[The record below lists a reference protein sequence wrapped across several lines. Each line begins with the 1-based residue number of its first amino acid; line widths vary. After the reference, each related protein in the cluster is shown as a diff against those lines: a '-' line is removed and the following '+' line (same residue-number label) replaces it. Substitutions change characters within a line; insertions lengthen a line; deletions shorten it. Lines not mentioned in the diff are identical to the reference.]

1 MYPECKPMKKQAI
14 IISSLAVFL
23 SVMVNIGELRCQE
36 NSDRMKEQYQSQYM
50 ERTIKG
56 DTEEYVKDD
65 NHVKVKILEWI
76 IMNNLYNAYQGIDSQ
91 ELEDRVEKSR

>member
-1 MYPECKPMKKQAI
+1 MKRQAI
-14 IISSLAVFL
+14 IITSLAIFL
-23 SVMVNIGELRCQE
+23 TVMVNIGELRCQE

-56 DTEEYVKDD
+56 DTEENVKDD